1 MHRESPFAYRPALD
15 GLRAFAV
22 LAVIAYHLGYP
33 TTSRWAPG
41 GYLGVDAFFVISG
54 YLITSL
60 LLGEHRKR
68 GHIELSAFWGRRAR
82 RLLPAVLLLVFVVAL
97 YARAWAD
104 PSQLHSLRGDSLAT
118 LLYVANWHFIGTHQS
133 YFDLFASPSP
143 LRHMWSLAIEEQ
155 FYLVWPLVVFGVLR
169 ATRGR
174 RAALVGVTVTG
185 IIASTV
191 WMAVQYSAAD
201 PSRAYYG
208 TDTRAHSLLVGCL
221 LALLLERMP
230 VFSERANRYV
240 QVVGIVAAV
249 GMLWAVHNITDTSR
263 NMYYGGFLLYAI
275 AVALVVMA
283 AVQTAWSPLRA
294 LFSIGPLRW
303 IGQISYGLYLWH
315 WPAIVILT
323 ASRVHAQGNTLKL
336 IQVAAT
342 FAVATASFY
351 LVERP
356 IRYGSLTNRAVLTTA
371 PVAIFA
377 VAFVVVGATAGYQP
391 PPADLN
397 ASAPITAPPPP
408 PSTTTTTAPRVRPGK
423 KLTSKPAKPVL
434 RPMTIAVV
442 GDSVAGTIEWGLDDI
457 ANGTPVRIVNAAFPG
472 CGVADGIALDTND
485 QPFPWSRVCA
495 DNVPRVL
502 HETVAEQHPDLVL
515 WFSSWE
521 LSDRLDSATNKVLKL
536 GSPANDA
543 ALLSSVNSAAST
555 LTSQGAH
562 LVILTVPPRAPSD
575 ARPADGQDGRYAHY
589 NQLLEQYAAAHAK
602 QVSVIDLM
610 PFECASGPPCPEK
623 VNGVVLR
630 PDGEHFTHQTAPIIA
645 KWLWPQL
652 LALAPAKPVS

>member
-1 MHRESPFAYRPALD
+1 MDRESPIAYRPALD

-68 GHIELSAFWGRRAR
+68 GHIQLSAFWGRRAR
-82 RLLPAVLLLVFVVAL
+82 RLLPAVLLLVCVVAL

-104 PSQLHSLRGDSLAT
+104 ASQLQTLRGDSLST
-118 LLYVANWHFIGTHQS
+118 LFYVANWHFIATHQS
-133 YFDLFASPSP
+133 YFDLFSAPSP

-155 FYLVWPLVVFGVLR
+155 FYLIWPLVVFGVLR

-174 RAALVGVTVTG
+174 RAALVGVTVGG
-185 IIASTV
+185 IIASAI
-191 WMAVQYSAAD
+191 WMAVHFNPAD

-221 LALLLERMP
+221 LALFLERLP
-230 VFSERANRYV
+230 AFSVRANRYV

-263 NMYYGGFLLYAI
+263 NMYYGGFLVYAV

-283 AVQTAWSPLRA
+283 AVQTAWSPLRSF
-294 LFSIGPLRW
+294 FSLRPLRW
-303 IGQISYGLYLWH
+303 IGLISYGLYLWH

-323 ASRVHAQGNTLKL
+323 PSRVHVNGNALKVV
-336 IQVAAT
+336 QVAAI
-342 FAVATASFY
+342 FAVAIASYY

-356 IRYGSLTNRAVLTTA
+356 IRYGKVTNRAVLTTA
-371 PVAIFA
+371 PVALGA
-377 VAFVVVGATAGYQP
+377 VALVVIGATTGYQP
-391 PPADLN
+391 PPLDLN

-408 PSTTTTTAPRVRPGK
+408 PSTTTTTASRVRPRS
-423 KLTSKPAKPVL
+423 TVTAKPVL

-442 GDSVAGTIEWGLDDI
+442 GDSVAGTIEWGLDDM
-457 ANGTPVRIVNAAFPG
+457 AFGTPVRIVNAAFPG
-472 CGVADGIALDTND
+472 CGIAAGIALDTND
-485 QPFPWSRVCA
+485 QPFPWSRTCA

-502 HETVAEQHPDLVL
+502 RETVSEQHPDLVL

-521 LSDRLDSATNKVLKL
+521 LSDRLDTATNKVLKL
-536 GSPANDA
+536 GSPSNDA
-543 ALLSSVNSAAST
+543 ALLSGIDGAAST
-555 LTSQGAH
+555 LTSQGAR
-562 LVILTVPPRAPSD
+562 VVFLTVPPRAPSD
-575 ARPADGQDGRYAHY
+575 VRPADGQDGRYAHY
-589 NQLLEQYAAAHAK
+589 NQLLQRYAAEHAK
-602 QVSVIDLM
+602 QVSIIDIQ
-610 PFECASGPPCPEK
+610 PFVCPSGPPCAAK
-623 VNGVVLR
+623 VRGIVLR
-630 PDGEHFTHQTAPIIA
+630 PDGEHFTHQTAPMIA